1 MPELPQLLK
10 KNQKKTSKRVNKW
23 LLVEEDA
30 AQKENQFLQTK
41 RYTQELKRQQKESL
55 PFILLHMQMLG
66 W

>member
-10 KNQKKTSKRVNKW
+10 KNQKKKSKRTNKW

-41 RYTQELKRQQKESL
+41 RYTQESRQRQDVNL

>member
-1 MPELPQLLK
+1 M
-10 KNQKKTSKRVNKW
+10 KRKSKW
-23 LLVEEDA
+23 LPVDEDA

-41 RYTQELKRQQKESL
+41 RYTQESRRQQKESL

>member
-1 MPELPQLLK
+1 MQLK
-10 KNQKKTSKRVNKW
+10 KKKKSPKRKSKW
-23 LLVEEDA
+23 LLVDEDEV
-30 AQKENQFLQTK
+30 QKENQFLQTK

>member
-10 KNQKKTSKRVNKW
+10 KNQKKKSKRTNKW